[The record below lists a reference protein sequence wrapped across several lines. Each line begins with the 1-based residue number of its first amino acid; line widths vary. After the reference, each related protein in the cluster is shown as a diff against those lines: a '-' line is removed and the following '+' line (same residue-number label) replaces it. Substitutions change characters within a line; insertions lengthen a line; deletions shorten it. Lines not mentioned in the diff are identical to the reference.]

1 MIVAGEASG
10 DLHGSR
16 VVQAIMRLNPEIQVF
31 AMGSEHLRKAGA
43 EIIIDS
49 SRLAVVGITEVFEH
63 IRGLFR
69 AYQNLKEFI
78 KNNKLSLAILIDFPD
93 FNLFLARVAKKAG
106 VPVLYYISPQVWAWR
121 SGRVQKI
128 VRRVNKMAVIFP
140 FEVPIYQKAG
150 LDVEFVGHP
159 LLDVLGLNPQEG
171 LSSNPSEFRGDPG
184 KGDSVFPARDG
195 PGRRNINCKETRV
208 EIHFTSGSDGEC
220 SGAEKSLTIPGCL
233 HLSRRRQNLRGHHG
247 RRCGHCGLRYGYF
260 GDCHF
265 GKTHGNRL
273 SGFPLELLAR
283 KSVAESR
290 LGWVGKYCRREK
302 CCA

>member
-31 AMGSEHLRKAGA
+31 AMGSTHLRQAGA

-106 VPVLYYISPQVWAWR
+106 VPVLYYIGPQVWAWR

-140 FEVPIYQKAG
+140 FPSPGPRIIHPCHSQDIAD
-150 LDVEFVGHP
+150 LHP
-159 LLDVLGLNPQEG
+159 LVPYHF
-171 LSSNPSEFRGDPG
+171 NPSLL
-184 KGDSVFPARDG
+184 KQS
-195 PGRRNINCKETRV
+195 
-208 EIHFTSGSDGEC
+208 
-220 SGAEKSLTIPGCL
+220 
-233 HLSRRRQNLRGHHG
+233 
-247 RRCGHCGLRYGYF
+247 
-260 GDCHF
+260 
-265 GKTHGNRL
+265 L
-273 SGFPLELLAR
+273 SGIRLAVKLMVPR
-283 KSVAESR
+283 NGKDSQWSGKPFYLREHKFRIRAISFNNIAE
-290 LGWVGKYCRREK
+290 
-302 CCA
+302 